1 MRWKL
6 FLGLIFALFIGILA
20 SVWYIAEKTAPV
32 MLDERGQ
39 PFNSP
44 AAND

>member
-6 FLGLIFALFIGILA
+6 FLGMIFVLFIGIMA
-20 SVWYIAEKTAPV
+20 SVWYIAEKTNPV

-39 PFNSP
+39 PLNSP
-44 AAND
+44 ASNE